1 MREYKYDYTVN
12 PENSSETFRE
22 LCDKIARQ
30 YPTFRRE
37 ELLIDIDGSTIQVF
51 SENGKEIVVYDDYDV
66 GAVFVVSD
74 VDMSNDIPDEN
85 HSRGNR

>member
-12 PENSSETFRE
+12 PENSSESFRE
-22 LCDKIARQ
+22 LCEIIARQ

-37 ELLIDIDGSTIQVF
+37 ELFIDDDGSTIQVF
-51 SENGKEIVVYDDYDV
+51 SSEGKEIVVYDDYNV

-74 VDMSNDIPDEN
+74 VDISNNSPDEK
-85 HSRGNR
+85 HSRGN

>member
-37 ELLIDIDGSTIQVF
+37 KLFIDDDGSTIQVF
-51 SENGKEIVVYDDYDV
+51 SDNGKEIVVSDDYNS
-66 GAVFVVSD
+66 GCVFVVSD

-85 HSRGNR
+85 HSRGN

>member
-12 PENSSETFRE
+12 PENSSESFRE
-22 LCDKIARQ
+22 LCEIIARQ

-37 ELLIDIDGSTIQVF
+37 ELFIDDDGSTIQVF
-51 SENGKEIVVYDDYDV
+51 SSEGKEIVVYDDYDV

-74 VDMSNDIPDEN
+74 VDISNNSPDEK
-85 HSRGNR
+85 HSRGN

>member
-12 PENSSETFRE
+12 PENSSETFRD
-22 LCDKIARQ
+22 LCDKIAQ
-30 YPTFRRE
+30 EYPTFRRE

-74 VDMSNDIPDEN
+74 VDMSNNPPEN
-85 HSRGNR
+85 HSRGN

>member
-12 PENSSETFRE
+12 PENSSESFRE
-22 LCDKIARQ
+22 LCEIIARQ

-37 ELLIDIDGSTIQVF
+37 ELFIDDDGSTIQVF
-51 SENGKEIVVYDDYDV
+51 SSEGKEIVVYDDYNV

-74 VDMSNDIPDEN
+74 VDISNNNLAEN
-85 HSRGNR
+85 HSKGN